1 MSATFPIPA
10 TDPLLPVGLGPVFAI
25 GKAIISVVARVRA
38 AFRRRVTPSFAGR
51 HGLDVDILSTSHWNG
66 YGRNG
71 VTWDGIGYRI

>member
-1 MSATFPIPA
+1 MSATFPISA
-10 TDPLLPVGLGPVFAI
+10 TDPMLPVGHGPVSAAGRAFASI
-25 GKAIISVVARVRA
+25 VGRVRA

-66 YGRNG
+66 YGRDG